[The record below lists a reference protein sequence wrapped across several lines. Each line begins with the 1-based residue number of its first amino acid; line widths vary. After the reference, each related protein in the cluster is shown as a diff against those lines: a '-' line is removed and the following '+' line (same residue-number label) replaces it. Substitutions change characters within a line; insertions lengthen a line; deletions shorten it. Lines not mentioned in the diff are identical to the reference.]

1 MAVILCD
8 MDGVL
13 YRGDQVVSGAPEAI
27 RELRR
32 AGHRFFFI
40 TNNSS
45 RLREEYVAKLGHM
58 GIEASIDEVVTST
71 FVMAHWLRAHGRLP
85 QQAYVIGSPAVVT
98 ELVRA
103 GAGASHTYY
112 RGAVDAVVCGIDV
125 HFTYHKLANAQ
136 EAILAGAA
144 FYGTNRDLM
153 LPAEDRVY
161 PGNGALLAAIEACT
175 GRQATVFGKPEPYLY
190 TYALE
195 QAGVDPACALV
206 VGDNLATDIAAAK
219 RCGLRS
225 VLVLTGLASAA
236 DVETLAPEARP
247 DSVVDSLPA
256 LARQML
262 ARDVAV
268 QAG

>member
-1 MAVILCD
+1 VAVILCD

-13 YRGDQVVSGAPEAI
+13 YRGDHVVPGAPECI
-27 RELRR
+27 RELRH

-45 RLREEYVAKLGHM
+45 RLREEYVAKLARM
-58 GIEASIDEVVTST
+58 GIEATVDEVLTST
-71 FVMAHWLRAHGRLP
+71 YVMAHWLRVHGRLP
-85 QQAYVIGSPAVVT
+85 RQAYVIGSPAVVT

-103 GAGASHTYY
+103 GAGASRTYR
-112 RGAVDAVVCGIDV
+112 RGTVDAVVCGIDV
-125 HFTYHKLANAQ
+125 HFTYQKLANAQ

-175 GRQATVFGKPEPYLY
+175 GRQAMVFGKPEPYLY

-195 QAGVDPACALV
+195 LAGANPADALV

-225 VLVLTGLASAA
+225 VLVLTGLARAA
-236 DVETLAPEARP
+236 EVAALPQDARP
-247 DSVVDSLPA
+247 DYVVDDLPA
-256 LARQML
+256 MARQVLDLLMP
-262 ARDVAV
+262 A
-268 QAG
+268 QTG